1 MRPLLSD
8 KSTLQQNIDPKE
20 CILLTFFY
28 NENHFLRNLDRLRI
42 YYKAVLRFVPLTNEC
57 INCVRMYGLPLRVS
71 MLRWRFI
78 IFVYSFSDDV
88 SRFTTLWLK
97 FVASVD
103 DGWSFWLR
111 SSGDC
116 LFIYFQPRKGV
127 AKSPQQNTQTAQNSV
142 TSAFDRQWILHRF
155 VLINVKCRL

>member
-1 MRPLLSD
+1 MHISDFSLQWKPLL
-8 KSTLQQNIDPKE
+8 KEFRPIKNILQGGLEICPVNKRMHKLRKDVR
-20 CILLTFFY
+20 LT
-28 NENHFLRNLDRLRI
+28 
-42 YYKAVLRFVPLTNEC
+42 
-57 INCVRMYGLPLRVS
+57 LRVS
-71 MLRWRFI
+71 MLRWRFM

-103 DGWSFWLR
+103 DRWSFWLR